1 MRSALVLVD
10 LGQELGLGAAGTGGV
25 SLCRGH
31 GDVLEVQFRR
41 EQAAGAVGQ
50 LDRQR
55 PSEHPGRD
63 QVTGDGGESEPLP
76 GRAVHPVAEPLV
88 ADAEGEPAEQRR
100 AVPGIVVELLGK
112 LDGPVDRLDDDPLV
126 LRCRPAAVP

>member
-1 MRSALVLVD
+1 M
-10 LGQELGLGAAGTGGV
+10 
-25 SLCRGH
+25 
-31 GDVLEVQFRR
+31 QFRR

-50 LDRQR
+50 LDGQR
-55 PSEHPGRD
+55 PPEHPGCD
-63 QVTGDGGESEPLP
+63 QVTGDDGESEPLP

-112 LDGPVDRLDDDPLV
+112 LDGPVDRLDDDPPV
-126 LRCRPAAVP
+126 LGAAQRLSLDHLAGEPVADQARAEFLRRLPGADPEFHDFAGPHA